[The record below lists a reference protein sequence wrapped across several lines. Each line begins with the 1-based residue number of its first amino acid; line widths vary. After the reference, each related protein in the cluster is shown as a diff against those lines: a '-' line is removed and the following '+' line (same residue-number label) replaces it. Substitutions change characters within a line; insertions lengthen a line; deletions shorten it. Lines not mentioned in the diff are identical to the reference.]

1 MPSRT
6 RSSAWMRR
14 SDSSPTSA
22 SSARCSA
29 TSASTPDTLIRGSNT
44 SVGEGTIGLSSR
56 SVIAGSGGPD
66 ELPGDPHARIMD
78 LIARDRCVV
87 LDGATGTELIEVA
100 GDRPEREEHL
110 WGLSAILDM
119 PDDVRSVHR
128 RYAEAGCDIV
138 STDTWGL
145 PTALRDGGPRI
156 WGSRRPVHWMDVAR
170 QGVRLAR
177 EAIAEA

>member
-1 MPSRT
+1 
-6 RSSAWMRR
+6 
-14 SDSSPTSA
+14 
-22 SSARCSA
+22 
-29 TSASTPDTLIRGSNT
+29 
-44 SVGEGTIGLSSR
+44 
-56 SVIAGSGGPD
+56 
-66 ELPGDPHARIMD
+66 MD

-110 WGLSAILDM
+110 WGLSAILDT
-119 PDDVRSVHR
+119 PDDVRAVHR

-156 WGSRRPVHWMDVAR
+156 WGSARPVHWMDVAR

-177 EAIAEA
+177 EAISEVGARRRGRGGLQPQR